1 VSEEL
6 TGHSKQKAATWKQC
20 SCCRVC
26 SNT

>member
-20 SCCRVC
+20 SCCKVC